1 MDARLDTK
9 FDAFRK
15 ETDVQM
21 DVKLE
26 AAFDRKLAPA
36 FERLDGLKR
45 SHIILRE
52 HMQGLSGQLQDMA
65 ERLEGH
71 SLAVEMLG
79 QDMLMLKQS
88 VVLLE
93 KRMLRKIDESQTA
106 INPTLFAT
114 GKLETGADFV
124 TGKPYASDH
133 YVFVRSARQVRR
145 PIGSVTSG

>member
-26 AAFDRKLAPA
+26 AALAPA

-106 INPTLFAT
+106 INPPLFAT

-133 YVFVRSARQVRR
+133 
-145 PIGSVTSG
+145 